1 MEECRFSIHLCDNQR
16 EIEATQEGLMAVLD
30 GLGRNITKVLGNVE
44 LGRSL
49 RIFIR
54 NKEDQVVGGLI
65 ADMFGGWV
73 YVGLLWVHE
82 SLRNQGYGTKL
93 MTLLEGEAIRQGCKY
108 AHVDTFSFEARP
120 FHEKLGYEL
129 FGTLEDYPEGYCKY
143 FLKKKLV

>member
-1 MEECRFSIHLCDNQR
+1 MEECRFSIHLCDHQQ
-16 EIEATQEGLMAVLD
+16 EIEATQEALMTVLD
-30 GLGRNITKVLGNVE
+30 GLGRNIIKVLGNVE

-54 NKEDQVVGGLI
+54 NQEDQVVGGLI

-82 SLRNQGYGTKL
+82 SMRHQGYGTKL

-108 AHVDTFSFEARP
+108 AHLDTFSFEARP
-120 FHEKLGYEL
+120 FYEKLGYEL

-143 FLKKKLV
+143 FLKKRLV